1 MMKNEALPKGRIQVT
16 TYDMNRLFAMT
27 EQLRKQG
34 DAELLGLDQLE
45 EELARCAE
53 VSQETVPADVVT
65 MNSNVTLKD
74 LTSGK
79 EITCTLVFPENADST
94 QGRISV
100 LAPLGMAILGYR
112 VGDRI
117 SWQMPHG
124 VHELQ
129 IEAVHFQPE
138 AAGDF
143 QL

>member
-1 MMKNEALPKGRIQVT
+1 MNTNVEPKGKIQVT
-16 TYDMNRLFAMT
+16 SYDMNRLFAMAA
-27 EQLRKQG
+27 QLRKRG
-34 DAELLGLDQLE
+34 GPEPVGLDQLE

-65 MNSNVTLKD
+65 MNSKVTLKD
-74 LTSGK
+74 LTAGK
-79 EITCTLVFPENADST
+79 EITCTLVFPEDADSA
-94 QGRISV
+94 QGRVSI

-112 VGDRI
+112 VGDKV
-117 SWQMPHG
+117 SWKMPSG

-138 AAGDF
+138 AVGNY

>member
-1 MMKNEALPKGRIQVT
+1 MKNEVLPKGKIQVT
-16 TYDMNRLFAMT
+16 SYDMNRLFAMT
-27 EQLRKQG
+27 EQLRKRSG
-34 DAELLGLDQLE
+34 PEPVGLDHLE

-65 MNSNVTLKD
+65 MNSRVTLKD

-79 EITCTLVFPENADST
+79 EITCTLVFPDDADST
-94 QGRISV
+94 QGRVSI

-112 VGDRI
+112 VGDKI
-117 SWQMPHG
+117 SWQMPSG

-129 IEAVHFQPE
+129 IEAVHYQPE

>member
-1 MMKNEALPKGRIQVT
+1 MKNEVLPKGKIQVT
-16 TYDMNRLFAMT
+16 SYDMNRLFAMT
-27 EQLRKQG
+27 EQLRKRG
-34 DAELLGLDQLE
+34 GPEPVGLDQLE

-65 MNSNVTLKD
+65 MNSRVTLKD

-79 EITCTLVFPENADST
+79 EITCTLVFPDAADST
-94 QGRISV
+94 QGRVSI

-112 VGDRI
+112 VGDKV
-117 SWQMPHG
+117 SWQMPSG

-129 IEAVHFQPE
+129 IEAVHYQPE
-138 AAGDF
+138 AAGDY

>member
-1 MMKNEALPKGRIQVT
+1 MKNEVLPKGKIQVT
-16 TYDMNRLFAMT
+16 SYDMNRLFAMT
-27 EQLRKQG
+27 EQLRKRG
-34 DAELLGLDQLE
+34 GPEPVGLDHLE

-65 MNSNVTLKD
+65 MNSRVTLKD

-79 EITCTLVFPENADST
+79 EITCTLVFPDDADST
-94 QGRISV
+94 QGRVSI

-112 VGDRI
+112 VGDKI
-117 SWQMPHG
+117 SWQMPSG

-129 IEAVHFQPE
+129 IEAVHYQPE

>member
-1 MMKNEALPKGRIQVT
+1 MKNSALPQGKIQVT
-16 TYDMNRLFAMT
+16 SYDMNRLFAMA
-27 EQLRKQG
+27 EQMRRRG
-34 DAELLGLDQLE
+34 EEVPATLDQLE

-65 MNSNVTLKD
+65 MNSKVTLKD

-79 EITCTLVFPENADST
+79 EITCTLVFPEDADAS
-94 QGRISV
+94 QNRISV

-117 SWQMPHG
+117 SWQMPSG

-129 IEAVHFQPE
+129 IEAIHYQPE
-138 AAGDF
+138 AAGNY
-143 QL
+143 LL

>member
-1 MMKNEALPKGRIQVT
+1 MKNDALPKGKIQVT
-16 TYDMNRLFAMT
+16 SYDMNRLFAMA
-27 EQLRKQG
+27 EQLRKRGGQVP
-34 DAELLGLDQLE
+34 AGLDQLE

-53 VSQETVPADVVT
+53 VSQETVPEDVIT
-65 MNSNVTLKD
+65 MNSKVTLKD

-79 EITCTLVFPENADST
+79 EITCTLVFPGDADSS

-112 VGDRI
+112 VGDKI
-117 SWQMPHG
+117 SWQMPSG

-129 IEAVHFQPE
+129 IDAVHYQPE
-138 AAGDF
+138 AAGNY

>member
-1 MMKNEALPKGRIQVT
+1 MKNEVLPKGKIQVT
-16 TYDMNRLFAMT
+16 SYDMNRLFAMT
-27 EQLRKQG
+27 EQLRKRG
-34 DAELLGLDQLE
+34 GPEPVGLDHLE

-53 VSQETVPADVVT
+53 VSQEIVPADVVT
-65 MNSNVTLKD
+65 MNSRVTLKD

-79 EITCTLVFPENADST
+79 EITCTLVFPDDADST
-94 QGRISV
+94 QGRVSI

-112 VGDRI
+112 VGDKI
-117 SWQMPHG
+117 SWQMPSG

-129 IEAVHFQPE
+129 IEAVHYQPE

>member
-1 MMKNEALPKGRIQVT
+1 MKNSALPQGKIQVT
-16 TYDMNRLFAMT
+16 SYDMNRLFAMA
-27 EQLRKQG
+27 EQMRRRG
-34 DAELLGLDQLE
+34 EEVPATLDQLE

-65 MNSNVTLKD
+65 MNSKVTLKD

-79 EITCTLVFPENADST
+79 EITCTLVFPEDADAS
-94 QGRISV
+94 QNRISV

-117 SWQMPHG
+117 SWKMPSG

-129 IEAVHFQPE
+129 IEAIHYQPE
-138 AAGDF
+138 AAGNY
-143 QL
+143 LL